1 MSTKLTTHFTLEACE
16 ASDFAASHDI
26 DNTIPA
32 VFYPNGTRLCTFME
46 EVRSFLSGH
55 YGQDVPIY
63 PSSIYRCP
71 QLNGD
76 IGGQPTSQHMRFEAM
91 DWHVTIDTIDNI
103 FDLLKASD
111 LEFDQLILEVDKE
124 GHRWIHTSVPDS
136 GEDPRR
142 EVLEGEKG
150 TNLNRVALG

>member
-1 MSTKLTTHFTLEACE
+1 MSTYITDHFTLESCE
-16 ASDFAASHDI
+16 ASNYASAHGI
-26 DNTIPA
+26 DNIVPQELM
-32 VFYPNGTRLCTFME
+32 PNGERLCAFME

-63 PSSIYRCP
+63 TSSVYRCP
-71 QLNGD
+71 ELNGD

-91 DWHVTIDTIDNI
+91 DFHTDIDTIDNT

-111 LEFDQLILEVDKE
+111 LEFDQLIMESDKE
-124 GHRWIHTSVPDS
+124 GHHWIHMSVPND
-136 GEDPRR
+136 GIAPRR

-150 TNLNRVALG
+150 LNMHRVALG